1 MTIKDLAEMSVKCG
15 LACQKYCIFLP
26 VVYLITELP

>member
-15 LACQKYCIFLP
+15 LACQKYRLLLP
-26 VVYLITELP
+26 VVFLVTELS

>member
-15 LACQKYCIFLP
+15 LACQKYSLLLL
-26 VVYLITELP
+26 VVYLVTELP